1 MPKLYLTSGELLKPV
16 FYFLLKDILKIT
28 AMKKILLVTALL
40 FPLFQGTKAQTAD
53 EIISNYLENSGGVEK
68 WRSINSLETISE
80 ASINGAE
87 THMTNYRMKDGRAF
101 TLVKFNGIE
110 IKTIFDGIDQ
120 WTNNP
125 TMKWKKSDEATS
137 EKIKGTVGDFPDPF
151 LDYGSKGYRIE
162 LLGKAVVEGRE
173 CYKIKLL
180 RNPLMINGKYEENT
194 TLYYFD
200 TREFLPV
207 MTESQFDMGKDK
219 MNNQYKMSN
228 YQEIDGILFPLT
240 ITSITTGQGQVFS
253 QTIKN
258 KIKVNPA
265 ISEDIFVVP
274 GSSGRSSKSYQT
286 LMTDRLS
293 TNSFNQSAAVQE
305 KAEIPTLAP
314 QKSGAVQSTPLTNN
328 NVTSASDLETNIP
341 AGKISRPDA
350 IAVVIGNRD
359 YSKTKPVD
367 FAINDARVMKKYL
380 VNSLGFQEGNILYYE
395 NATKGDFEML
405 FGTDSNEKG
414 RLFNTVM
421 QDVSDV
427 FVFYSGH
434 GAPGLKDQKGY
445 FVPIECD
452 PNYVEFSGF
461 DSNVFYK
468 NLGKLPAKSITVV
481 LDACF
486 SGATVFSN
494 ISPIVIKS
502 QAAARP
508 DKISVLGSSSGAEVS
523 SWYNDKKHGLFTYFF
538 LKAIQNQSQSDSNG
552 DGQLTLS
559 EIHKVIAD
567 NTRGIPYW
575 ARRLH
580 GIEQHPTLEGKNS
593 DFVLF
598 K

>member
-1 MPKLYLTSGELLKPV
+1 
-16 FYFLLKDILKIT
+16 
-28 AMKKILLVTALL
+28 MKKILLVTVLL

-80 ASINGAE
+80 GSMNGVE
-87 THMTNYRMKDGRAF
+87 THMTNYRLKDGRSF
-101 TLVKFNGIE
+101 TMVKITGIE
-110 IKTIFDGIDQ
+110 VKTIFDGTNQ
-120 WTNNP
+120 WTTNYP
-125 TMKWKKSDEATS
+125 TMKWKKSDVATT
-137 EKIKGTVGDFPDPF
+137 EKIKGTLGDFPTPF

-162 LLGKAVVEGRE
+162 LLGKAVVDGRE

-180 RNPLMINGKYEENT
+180 RNPLMINGKDEENT
-194 TLYYFD
+194 TQYFFD

-207 MTESQFDMGKDK
+207 MTESQDGTGKEK
-219 MNNQYKMSN
+219 RTFQYKMSN

-265 ISEDIFVVP
+265 ISEDVFVVP
-274 GSSGRSSKSYQT
+274 GSSGRSSEREQGVIND
-286 LMTDRLS
+286 LLS
-293 TNSFNQSAAVQE
+293 KNSLNQSDAVQE
-305 KAEIPTLAP
+305 KPEISTIAPQKKPEIPTLVS
-314 QKSGAVQSTPLTNN
+314 QKSGVVQTASLTNN
-328 NVTSASDLETNIP
+328 NVLSATDLETNIP

-380 VNSLGFQEGNILYYE
+380 INSLGFQEGNILYYE

-445 FVPIECD
+445 FVPVECD

-461 DSNVFYK
+461 DSNIFYK
-468 NLGKLPAKSITVV
+468 NLGKLPAKSVTVV

-508 DKISVLGSSSGAEVS
+508 DKISVIGSSSGAEVS
-523 SWYNDKKHGLFTYFF
+523 SWYNDKRHGLFTYFF
-538 LKAIQNQSQSDSNG
+538 LKAIQNKSQSDSNG